1 VDTNADGA
9 FTFLA
14 LEQLVQSL
22 PLHLLDEL
30 LLECLQVLC
39 THCITKQRG
48 KDTQPDLCADELAML
63 RMCSWSVKANM
74 SASQG
79 CALGC

>member
-1 VDTNADGA
+1 MLTKHSLFFG
-9 FTFLA
+9 

-30 LLECLQVLC
+30 LLECLQVLY

-48 KDTQPDLCADELAML
+48 KDTQPDL
-63 RMCSWSVKANM
+63 
-74 SASQG
+74 
-79 CALGC
+79 